1 MSYQVLARK
10 WRPSK
15 FEEVVGQQHVLQALV
30 NALEQ
35 QRLHHAYLFSGTRGV
50 GKTSI
55 ARLLAKCLNCEVG
68 VSASPCGECESC
80 QQIEQGRFID
90 LIEIDAASRTKVEDT
105 REILDNVQYKPTR
118 ARYKIYLIDEVHML
132 SRSSFNA
139 LLKTLE
145 EPPEHVKFLFATTET
160 QKLPVTIL
168 SRCLQFNLKALS
180 PRQIST
186 QLATILNA
194 ENINYDDG
202 ALGLLS
208 QSAKGSMRDALSL
221 TDQAISHG
229 SGALSQDVVGQML
242 GTIDVDHSA
251 KLLTLALG
259 SAAEDLFAY
268 CEQVAQL
275 SPDFDALL
283 GQMVD
288 AVHFASMSQVVKNS
302 ARLANQPRSVIELAQ
317 YDAELLQ
324 LFYSLLLQGRKELP
338 LANDPQSGF
347 EMVLLRLLA
356 FKPKKLTSES
366 DVKMSEADSSHDV
379 AEEDSA
385 QASLLAQEQA
395 SIIAQ
400 AQVQRSS
407 AGPVGLAA
415 VKAALHG
422 EKKTDPVETTDPVEI
437 VKQAQTL
444 DSKDEVN
451 EQTQSSAQVHLSSHA
466 PDKAETTPNQAF
478 TESAEQNLGASSE
491 TKFGSAETVQRD
503 TTAQSIDID
512 PTQHTAAEPQNSSDE
527 KPVSSSTISSKQVT
541 SKQSGA
547 ETTAPVSMADATQ
560 SSSDF
565 SEEEMLN
572 MSMAMAHDDDEYYEP
587 VDINHALP
595 EHNETPSAN
604 KLSGSKLSA
613 SNDNPAALN
622 AKFNAGD
629 INAFLQAKNQ
639 LKSKRDSSE
648 GDSEKKPQAVSDTLA
663 QKNGNHLPKQSNDV
677 IEQTLETLPVVSSDD
692 LVDKTS
698 KIPNDDTPAQ
708 EAPVA
713 LVEDPALM
721 LAPNSDDPWTL
732 MIEEMALG
740 GRLRQLAIHSIYA
753 RKDNVVN
760 LLLAHEHR
768 HLNAETARD
777 ALTKR
782 LTALHSTP
790 IELEIEVG
798 DNDAQTPYEIAQ
810 DLHSHRL
817 TLAAERIKSDASVL
831 NFMSQFDANL
841 VDESIKYRTLK
852 AIS

>member
-55 ARLLAKCLNCEVG
+55 ARLLAKCLNCEVA

-186 QLATILNA
+186 QLANILTA
-194 ENINYDDG
+194 ENINFDEG

-251 KLLTLALG
+251 QLLTLALNG
-259 SAAEDLFAY
+259 DAAALFAY

-283 GQMVD
+283 GQMID
-288 AVHFASMSQVVKNS
+288 SVHFASMAQVVKNS
-302 ARLANQPRSVIELAQ
+302 ARLANQPRGVIALAQ

-338 LANDPQSGF
+338 FANDPHSGF

-356 FKPKKLTSES
+356 FKPKTINVQS
-366 DVKMSEADSSHDV
+366 DVEN
-379 AEEDSA
+379 AEPTTNHKAEDEDQTHA
-385 QASLLAQEQA
+385 NMLAQEQA
-395 SIIAQ
+395 SIMAQ

-422 EKKTDPVETTDPVEI
+422 EKKTEPVATVEQAETNESQAE
-437 VKQAQTL
+437 KQGEL
-444 DSKDEVN
+444 N
-451 EQTQSSAQVHLSSHA
+451 EQSPSTVQEHSSSIAPQQGEMTPTPSPEPKLVSAEPIQQDTSAQSVAIAPTQNTAPDQSVSDSEEPAVSKIVSSAPVPSPQSGT
-466 PDKAETTPNQAF
+466 DTM
-478 TESAEQNLGASSE
+478 ASDPM
-491 TKFGSAETVQRD
+491 GNA
-503 TTAQSIDID
+503 AQS
-512 PTQHTAAEPQNSSDE
+512 AN
-527 KPVSSSTISSKQVT
+527 
-541 SKQSGA
+541 
-547 ETTAPVSMADATQ
+547 
-560 SSSDF
+560 DF
-565 SEEEMLN
+565 SDEEMLN
-572 MSMAMAHDDDEYYEP
+572 MSMAMAHDEHEYYEP
-587 VDINHALP
+587 VDINQALP
-595 EHNETPSAN
+595 EHNETASSN
-604 KLSGSKLSA
+604 KLSSSNLGS
-613 SNDNPAALN
+613 SNDNQAALN
-622 AKFNAGD
+622 TKFNAGD
-629 INAFLQAKNQ
+629 INAFLQAKNK
-639 LKSKRDSSE
+639 LKSKRESSE
-648 GDSEKKPQAVSDTLA
+648 GDSGKKPQAVSDDLT
-663 QKNGNHLPKQSNDV
+663 QKFGGHLPQQTSDV
-677 IEQTLETLPVVSSDD
+677 IEQTVDSLPVVSPEN
-692 LVDKTS
+692 LVAKTS
-698 KIPNDDTPAQ
+698 AIPNDNAPVEDT
-708 EAPVA
+708 PVA
-713 LVEDPALM
+713 LVEDPALL

-740 GRLRQLAIHSIYA
+740 GRLRQLAIHSVYE
-753 RKDNVVN
+753 RTGNTVH
-760 LLLAHEHR
+760 LLLANEHR
-768 HLNAETARD
+768 HLNAETALD
-777 ALTKR
+777 ALSKK
-782 LTALHSTP
+782 LTALHDAP
-790 IELEIEVG
+790 IELEVEIG
-798 DNDAQTPYEIAQ
+798 DNEVKTPFEIAQ
-810 DLHSHRL
+810 DLHQHRL
-817 TLAAERIKSDASVL
+817 SLAADCIKADEGVL
-831 NFMSQFDANL
+831 NFISQFDANL